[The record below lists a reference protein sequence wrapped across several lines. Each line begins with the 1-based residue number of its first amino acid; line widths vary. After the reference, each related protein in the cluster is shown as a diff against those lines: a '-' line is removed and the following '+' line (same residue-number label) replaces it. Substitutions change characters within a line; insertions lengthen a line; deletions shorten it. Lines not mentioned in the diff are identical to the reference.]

1 MKRNIQEEMKEL
13 WGNSCYAWCLV
24 WLYSGDTE
32 LTNMMKNIIKGI
44 EKKYID
50 YPDCYVRHPAR
61 FVNMLMGFNRF
72 KDVEKVYSEPPKNA
86 SVIVE
91 WVNGEQSHFVVM
103 QDGKVVFDPS
113 GDSKTVRNGKISS
126 WRRFF

>member
-24 WLYSGDTE
+24 WLYSENTE
-32 LTNMMKNIIKGI
+32 LTNMMKDIIKGI

-50 YPDCYVRHPAR
+50 YPDCYVREPAK
-61 FVNMLMGFNRF
+61 FVNMLLGFPRF
-72 KDVEKVYSEPPKNA
+72 RDVEKVYSEPPK
-86 SVIVE
+86 SVTTIVE

-103 QDGKVVFDPS
+103 QEGKVIFDPS

>member
-1 MKRNIQEEMKEL
+1 MRNIQEEMKEL

-24 WLYSGDTE
+24 WLYSDKSE
-32 LTNMMKNIIKGI
+32 ITNMMSKIIQGI

-50 YPDCYVRHPAR
+50 YPSCWVRKPVD
-61 FVNMLMGFNRF
+61 FVNMLLGFNRF

-91 WVNGEQSHFVVM
+91 WINGKQSHFVIM

-113 GDSKTVRNGKISS
+113 GNSKTVQNGKILS
-126 WRRFF
+126 WRRFI